1 MASQNDGASLTSS
14 GSLLPAAPAHL
25 RVCVTPSD
33 VQDGMVSLAS
43 GAVVTVITFSL
54 VAIEV
59 GNILFKNACV
69 QVTSLWEPSPIGALL
84 CSGTPSIYDYFAL
97 EPLTVS
103 PSMRDV
109 LGRVAWTESVTARA
123 TAGCIFLPNVFPHN
137 AFIWVERRPVQI
149 GVT

>member
-1 MASQNDGASLTSS
+1 
-14 GSLLPAAPAHL
+14 
-25 RVCVTPSD
+25 
-33 VQDGMVSLAS
+33 MVSLAS
-43 GAVVTVITFSL
+43 GAVVTGIAFSL
-54 VAIEV
+54 VAVEF
-59 GNILFKNACV
+59 GNILFKNALNGRDFCV
-69 QVTSLWEPSPIGALL
+69 QLTSLWEPSPIGALW
-84 CSGTPSIYDYFAL
+84 CSAYSGTPSINDYFAL
-97 EPLTVS
+97 EPLTVA